1 MQPRGIFHLSFRVL
15 TVCEIP
21 AFASQIGGRWTI
33 LWCFERAINYISILS
48 PGLSEKIKI
57 PFYNVL
63 NNNIKQSGAESVAE
77 MCFMNR
83 NFTSSRN
90 GYTFQSGNSSFRE
103 SDWRIIPDFP
113 ESRRCKIR
121 WCSKRPRGMLL
132 FIGKTF
138 QTQP

>member
-1 MQPRGIFHLSFRVL
+1 MQPRGIFHLSFWVL
-15 TVCEIP
+15 TVLEIP

-33 LWCFERAINYISILS
+33 LWCFERAINYISNLS
-48 PGLSEKIKI
+48 PRLSEKIKI
-57 PFYNVL
+57 PFYNVV

-83 NFTSSRN
+83 NFTSSLE
-90 GYTFQSGNSSFRE
+90 THLPILKFQLSRVRLADGPRFSGKSMMQNQVVL
-103 SDWRIIPDFP
+103 DTPA
-113 ESRRCKIR
+113 C
-121 WCSKRPRGMLL
+121 LVA